1 MGRWK
6 IALAV
11 MFFFLFGGELVLLI
25 RSERTQML
33 ARRAQRI
40 AARLMDFAQDRAQ
53 LMQRNPKESLPD
65 YENRISAVNS
75 ETQSLYARQFY
86 GQIAQLRDE
95 FARHGI
101 ADRELDE
108 FYREPLY
115 PIGIR
120 EVGERLTTIA
130 QSLGSPGP

>member
-1 MGRWK
+1 MAGRLEDRPDGPTRKDRKVSLGSMGRWK

-86 GQIAQLRDE
+86 GQVAQLRDE
-95 FARHGI
+95 FA
-101 ADRELDE
+101 
-108 FYREPLY
+108 
-115 PIGIR
+115 
-120 EVGERLTTIA
+120 
-130 QSLGSPGP
+130 